1 MDSFTQIALGA
12 AVAHV
17 TLPKRFGKHRL
28 WIGALWGTLPDLDV
42 YIAPLLFPNDPLAE
56 VQFHRGFS
64 HSVPFFL
71 LLSGVSAFILKKL
84 FKQETLSLLQWYW
97 SIFLILLTHSLLDIF
112 TTWGT
117 QLLWPLSIKFDLH
130 SIFVVDPLYTLPLV
144 IGLVFYYTKNHIKW
158 IHFGFVLS
166 SLYLLIGLGIQYFIT
181 QKIKNEAQLK
191 TVEIKRITV
200 KPTAFN
206 CILWNVIVE
215 TPDSF
220 LLNQYSLN
228 DSHVE
233 RLNKYDKNKHLFQ
246 ELPISL
252 QNQFTDITQGQYIM
266 QKNENNYILNDLR
279 FGLLKDTETEQ
290 QFAFSY
296 RIFQQKGQWKV
307 EEVKKDKRDGK
318 EMLLKM
324 IQRMKGN

>member
-28 WIGALWGTLPDLDV
+28 WIGALWGTIPDLDV

-84 FKQETLSLLQWYW
+84 YKQEALSFLQWYW

-117 QLLWPLSIKFDLH
+117 QLLWPLPFKFDLH

-206 CILWNVIVE
+206 SILWNVIIE
-215 TPDSF
+215 TPHSF

-228 DSHVE
+228 DSKVE
-233 RLNKYDKNKHLFQ
+233 QLKAFDKNEHLFQ
-246 ELPISL
+246 ELPLSL
-252 QNQFTDITQGQYIM
+252 QTQFMEITQGQYIM
-266 QKNENNYILNDLR
+266 QKNNNEYVLNDLR
-279 FGLLKDTETEQ
+279 FGLLKDTDKEQ

-296 RIFQQKGQWKV
+296 KIYRKNEKWIV
-307 EEVKKDKRDGK
+307 EEVEKDRRDGK
-318 EMLLKM
+318 VMLEKM
-324 IQRMKGN
+324 IERIKGI